1 MIDPELLGPQEHTD
15 PALEA
20 KIQVAVFGEP
30 PEEMPNGSYEVF
42 RDEECAH
49 EGCPDYGVLEQQKGR
64 IVYFNGEVTF
74 EFECY
79 GCSRDNFAL
88 LQLVDYDPEQADEE

>member
-1 MIDPELLGPQEHTD
+1 MGMDAT
-15 PALEA
+15 
-20 KIQVAVFGEP
+20 
-30 PEEMPNGSYEVF
+30 EEIKNGSYEVF

-64 IVYFNGEVTF
+64 ICYFDGEVRF

-79 GCSRDNFAL
+79 GCSRDNFAP
-88 LQLVDYDPEQADEE
+88 LQLVDYDPEMADEE